1 MDFFM
6 DWLKLNNLHPTTR
19 TLVLA
24 RSLRSLGQGALVVD
38 MTLYMHALGWSGLRI
53 GMILTAAGLFGAMM
67 SLGVGIASDRLR
79 RRPFLLVYEFI
90 ILICSLA
97 ALFTAQPVILSAA
110 IIIAGFGR
118 GANGAAGPF
127 SPVEQAWLAEEVA
140 PSRRGTVYS
149 MNTAYGFFGMG
160 LGALLAMLPEF
171 LSYWSGFAH
180 TALTVTPGAYRPV
193 FIVVAAASLVNLWLI
208 FQANEN
214 YYHRLRQRA
223 VPVTDEDTRVRKEE
237 NKMLAGLVFLNSF
250 NGLAVGFTGPLI
262 SYWFAIK
269 FGVGPAS
276 IAPMMALTFFI
287 TGISSLLT
295 GKLSLKTGI
304 VKIVVR
310 ARFMGLLLLILLPFV
325 PFFWLASLVY
335 LLRSALNRGSV
346 GARQA
351 LTVGLVRDQRRGLAT
366 SLNALS
372 MQLPQSLGPTFAG
385 FLFSTGQLMVPFI
398 LGAVC
403 QGVYLLLYGK
413 FFRKHNDPGDN
424 EN

>member
-1 MDFFM
+1 M

-19 TLVLA
+19 TLILA
-24 RSLRSLGQGALVVD
+24 RSVRSLGQGALVVD
-38 MTLYMHALGWSGLRI
+38 MTLYMHALGWNGLRI
-53 GMILTAAGLFGAMM
+53 GMILTAAGLFGAMI

-90 ILICSLA
+90 ILVCSLA
-97 ALFTAQPVILSAA
+97 AFFTAQPVILSAA
-110 IIIAGFGR
+110 IIMAGFGR

-127 SPVEQAWLAEEVA
+127 SPVEQAWLAEEVV

-160 LGALLAMLPEF
+160 LGALLAMFPEL
-171 LSYWSGFAH
+171 LSHWSGSAQNVL
-180 TALTVTPGAYRPV
+180 AIAPGAYRPL
-193 FIVVAAASLVNLWLI
+193 FIVVAAATLVNLWLI
-208 FQANEN
+208 YHAKEN

-223 VPVTDEDTRVRKEE
+223 VPVTEEDTRMRKEE

-287 TGISSLLT
+287 TGISSLIT
-295 GKLSLKTGI
+295 GKLSQKTGI

-310 ARFMGLLLLILLPFV
+310 ARFLGLILLVLLPFI
-325 PFFWLASLVY
+325 PFFWLASLAY

-372 MQLPQSLGPTFAG
+372 MQLPQSFGPTIAG
-385 FLFSTGQLMVPFI
+385 FLFNTGQLVAPFI
-398 LGAVC
+398 LGAAC

-413 FFRKHNDPGDN
+413 FFRKHNEPGDD